1 MMAISFHRLL
11 SRAAKAVSF
20 AVFVAAIVISPVCS
34 GAPVVEN
41 ERAVNA
47 RADARDLAHRGR
59 IDDAV
64 AKLERVA
71 RQFRRTDE
79 GAGCQFDA
87 ARLRHLSTDWLGA
100 FEAYQVLMND
110 FPGSRY
116 NGEAIDAQYRIAE
129 QVVKAIKADDEGKL
143 PVDVGQKL
151 PDKDT
156 TEKMLRLLL
165 ANAGQHERAPAA
177 RYLLGIFL
185 QRHGK
190 PADAIE
196 AFEDV
201 AEKHAGH
208 PLADDAAFQVGMIH
222 WKSMT
227 TTRDTRPVTQARL
240 AFQDFLLRHPAS
252 DRVSE
257 ARHRLALLREKETGE
272 MERIAAFYEKTGK
285 PAAAA
290 YYRDQAIALAATPVI
305 PPDRET
311 LYRQLD
317 EDELVSFRDLV
328 LPEDEA
334 EAAMKESKKAGTPEA
349 APDVEPSSLPS
360 LDDPP
365 PGAEPLPPESE
376 LPGAPVD
383 APQPN
388 SP

>member
-1 MMAISFHRLL
+1 MAIPHHIPLG
-11 SRAAKAVSF
+11 RAAKAVSF
-20 AVFVAAIVISPVCS
+20 AVFV
-34 GAPVVEN
+34 GAFLLAGFSRGALPVEN
-41 ERAVNA
+41 ERAVNV

-59 IDDAV
+59 IDEAV

-71 RQFRRTDE
+71 RQFRRTEE

-116 NGEAIDAQYRIAE
+116 NKDAIDAQYRLAE
-129 QVVKAIKADDEGKL
+129 QVVKALKAEGEGKL

-165 ANAGQHERAPAA
+165 VNAGQHERAPAA

-190 PADAIE
+190 PEDAIE

-222 WKSMT
+222 WKAMAT
-227 TTRDTRPVTQARL
+227 TKDTRPLTRARL

-252 DRVSE
+252 DRVAE

-272 MERIAAFYEKTGK
+272 MEKIAGFYEKTGK

-290 YYRDQAIALAATPVI
+290 YYREQAANLAATPVV

-311 LYRQLD
+311 LFRQLD
-317 EDELVSFRDLV
+317 EDELVAFEELV

-334 EAAMKESKKAGTPEA
+334 EKVMKEVEKTDQAEAPAAG
-349 APDVEPSSLPS
+349 APPALPN
-360 LDDPP
+360 LEDPL
-365 PGAEPLPPESE
+365 PGGESLPPESE
-376 LPGAPVD
+376 LPGTPVEK
-383 APQPN
+383 PRKN

>member
-1 MMAISFHRLL
+1 MA
-11 SRAAKAVSF
+11 F
-20 AVFVAAIVISPVCS
+20 AVLLIVCLPTRPCPAAP
-34 GAPVVEN
+34 ANEN
-41 ERAVNA
+41 ERAVTV
-47 RADARDLAHRGR
+47 RAEARDLAHRGR
-59 IDDAV
+59 VDDAV

-71 RQFRRTDE
+71 RRFRRTEE

-116 NGEAIDAQYRIAE
+116 NGEAIDSQYRLAE
-129 QVVKAIKADDEGKL
+129 QIVKAIKADDEGRL
-143 PVDVGQKL
+143 PVDIGQKL

-177 RYLLGIFL
+177 RYLLGVFL

-190 PADAIE
+190 SADAIE
-196 AFEDV
+196 TFEDV

-208 PLADDAAFQVGMIH
+208 SLADDAAFQIGMIH
-222 WKSMT
+222 WNSKE
-227 TTRDTRPVTQARL
+227 TTRDSRPVTQARL

-252 DRVSE
+252 DRVAE
-257 ARHRLALLREKETGE
+257 ARHRLALLRENETGE

-285 PAAAA
+285 PVAAAF
-290 YYRDQAIALAATPVI
+290 YRDRAAALAATPVI

-317 EDELVSFRDLV
+317 EDELVAFEDLV

-334 EAAMKESKKAGTPEA
+334 EAAMKEIRKTTGEA
-349 APDVEPSSLPS
+349 AAPAGGSKALPS
-360 LDDPP
+360 LDDPL
-365 PGAEPLPPESE
+365 PGAEPIPPESE
-376 LPGAPVD
+376 LPGA
-383 APQPN
+383 AAGNTQPKD
-388 SP
+388 P